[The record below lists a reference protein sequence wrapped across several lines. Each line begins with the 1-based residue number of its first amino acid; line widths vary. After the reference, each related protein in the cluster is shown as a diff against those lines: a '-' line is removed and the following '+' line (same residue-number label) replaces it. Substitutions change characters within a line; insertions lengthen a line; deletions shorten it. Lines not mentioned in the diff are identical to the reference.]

1 MAESLVEDMV
11 VICQSLL
18 RVIPRCTVLGDVY
31 MDVLKLIHPSK
42 VAILHLFYMP
52 IPVHKSS

>member
-11 VICQSLL
+11 IIRQSLL

-42 VAILHLFYMP
+42 VAILHLKF
-52 IPVHKSS
+52 PVEKGRK